1 MRLQNKVA
9 IVTGGA
15 QGIGGGIE
23 MVGAMGAA
31 PVGPRGAGRPPGA
44 GALVLPGA
52 GPMAGGLGG
61 FEVGVWHRSALFMK
75 SVLLCQGGGNRPR
88 GISGGLCGWFWTSR
102 RIAAWWAPLP
112 LWCGL
117 QATKA
122 AHA

>member
-1 MRLQNKVA
+1 M
-9 IVTGGA
+9 A
-15 QGIGGGIE
+15 QRQIIGRGKW
-23 MVGAMGAA
+23 MVDAMGAA
-31 PVGPRGAGRPPGA
+31 PVGPRQAGRPPGA

-52 GPMAGGLGG
+52 GPMDGVLGG
-61 FEVGVWHRSALFMK
+61 FEVGVWHRSAFFME

-88 GISGGLCGWFWTSR
+88 EISGGLCEWFCGWFWASR
-102 RIAAWWAPLP
+102 RFAAWWAPLP